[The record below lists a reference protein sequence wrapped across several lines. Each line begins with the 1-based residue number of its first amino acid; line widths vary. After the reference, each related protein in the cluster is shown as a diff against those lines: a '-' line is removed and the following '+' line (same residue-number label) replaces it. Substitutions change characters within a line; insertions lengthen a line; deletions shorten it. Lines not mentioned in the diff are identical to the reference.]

1 MKTKPLLHCAVAVLG
16 LAGTSIVQAAPM
28 TVSSAAFAENAVIP
42 AAHGGNTPANCGG
55 QGVSPPVAWTGL
67 PAGTKSV
74 AIFMFD
80 PDGGM
85 GLGFSHWVAYN
96 IAADRGHLRQ
106 GEGQKDGAG
115 ITVGKNGSGEAAYR
129 GPCPPVGDV
138 PHHYIVTV
146 VATDLEPGALPAAL
160 TRDELMAALKGHA
173 RGSATVVG
181 RYGR

>member
-1 MKTKPLLHCAVAVLG
+1 MKATLLLCGTVAALC
-16 LAGTSIVQAAPM
+16 LACTSMVTAAPM
-28 TVSSAAFAENAVIP
+28 TVSSSAFSENAVIP
-42 AAHGGNTPANCGG
+42 AAHAGNTPPNCGG
-55 QGVSPPVAWTGL
+55 QGVSPPVAWSGL

-80 PDGGM
+80 PDGAM
-85 GLGFSHWVAYN
+85 GLGVSHWVAYN
-96 IAADRGHLRQ
+96 IAADRGHLKQ

-115 ITVGKNGSGEAAYR
+115 ITVGKNISGEAAYR

-146 VATDLEPGALPAAL
+146 VATDLEPGALPAGL
-160 TRDELMAALKGHA
+160 TRDELMTALKGHA
-173 RGSATVVG
+173 RGGASVVG